1 MEDGHVSSYKS
12 SMGLSENGVK
22 LFFLLD
28 HHSSNQQ
35 MAICTGYTP
44 FSDTQ
49 MIRTGHF
56 QRRGHRVRSCHGHRP
71 PIVAE
76 AAPVEGAEIT
86 TLESWVTR
94 KKSGS
99 RRLPGYTPEHN
110 EEDPMKGANQRQSHL
125 KPDLGAFP
133 EKKSWD
139 DDSSKD
145 LGIRLIHFLDK
156 PKYPQSYTGVTTTIR
171 VLRRI
176 QTTV

>member
-76 AAPVEGAEIT
+76 AAPVEGAANYPGVVGYPKKVEFQEASRVYSGAQRGRSDERCQSET
-86 TLESWVTR
+86 KPFKTR
-94 KKSGS
+94 PGS
-99 RRLPGYTPEHN
+99 IP
-110 EEDPMKGANQRQSHL
+110 
-125 KPDLGAFP
+125 
-133 EKKSWD
+133 
-139 DDSSKD
+139 
-145 LGIRLIHFLDK
+145 
-156 PKYPQSYTGVTTTIR
+156 
-171 VLRRI
+171 
-176 QTTV
+176 